1 MLKFRKGASTQRQR
15 IGRSISDATIVDFF
29 NAAWNAHSPFQAIN
43 GNLMSQSEL
52 TIDLSAVS
60 RNWSDLDRL
69 TGSEVETAAVVKADA
84 YGLGTSEIAACLAA
98 SGARSFFVALAH
110 EGAEVRQAAGADA
123 EIFVLSG
130 HMEGDASA
138 FRRHSLTPLLN
149 SASQFARHERSLR
162 GHPYGIQ
169 LDTGMN
175 RLGMEG
181 DEFRGVAERL
191 SENAPCLVMSHLAC
205 ADEPNNPINQMQL
218 REFRRL
224 TDGMAVRRSLSA
236 TAGMLLGPEYHFD
249 LCRPGI
255 GLYGG
260 FPFND
265 GHPVVSAKLK
275 TVQHRDLAAGEF
287 VGYAASWRADRPMR
301 VATLAAGYADGILRI
316 SGGTA
321 KVYADGIPCPIVGRI
336 SMDLLGVDVSH
347 LDKIPSE
354 FELLGPNQT
363 IDDLAADSKT
373 IGHEVLTCLGSRYAR
388 TYVGSTASG
397 RA

>member
-1 MLKFRKGASTQRQR
+1 
-15 IGRSISDATIVDFF
+15 
-29 NAAWNAHSPFQAIN
+29 
-43 GNLMSQSEL
+43 MSQSEL
-52 TIDLSAVS
+52 TIDLGAVS
-60 RNWSDLDRL
+60 RNWYDLDRL

-84 YGLGTSEIAACLAA
+84 YGLGTSEVAACLAA
-98 SGARSFFVALAH
+98 SGARSFFVAFAH

-130 HMEGDASA
+130 HMEGDTSA
-138 FRRHSLTPLLN
+138 LRRHSLTPLLN
-149 SASQFARHERSLR
+149 SASQVARHERSLR

-175 RLGMEG
+175 RLGMEA
-181 DEFRGVAERL
+181 DEFRGMAERL
-191 SENAPCLVMSHLAC
+191 PESAPRLVMSHLAC
-205 ADEPNNPINQMQL
+205 ADEPDNPINRMQL
-218 REFRRL
+218 REFRSL

-260 FPFND
+260 FPFCD
-265 GHPVVSAKLK
+265 GHPVVSAHLR

-287 VGYAASWRADRPMR
+287 VGYAAAWEADRPMR

-347 LDKIPSE
+347 LDKVPSE

-363 IDDLAADSKT
+363 IDDLARDSKT

>member
-1 MLKFRKGASTQRQR
+1 
-15 IGRSISDATIVDFF
+15 
-29 NAAWNAHSPFQAIN
+29 
-43 GNLMSQSEL
+43 MSQSEL
-52 TIDLSAVS
+52 TIDLDAVS
-60 RNWSDLDRL
+60 SNWSDLDRL
-69 TGSEVETAAVVKADA
+69 TSAEVETAPVVKADA
-84 YGLGTSEIAACLAA
+84 YGLGASEVAACLAA

-110 EGAEVRQAAGADA
+110 EGEDVRRAVGEDA

-130 HMEGDASA
+130 HMECDASA
-138 FRRHSLTPLLN
+138 FQKHSLTPLLN
-149 SASQFARHERSLR
+149 SASQFARHERTLP

-175 RLGMEG
+175 RLGMEA
-181 DEFRGVAERL
+181 DEFLGIAERL
-191 SENAPCLVMSHLAC
+191 PENAPCLVMSHLAC

-218 REFRRL
+218 REFRAL
-224 TDGMAVRRSLSA
+224 TDGLAVRRSLSA
-236 TAGMLLGPEYHFD
+236 TAGMLLGPEFHFD
-249 LCRPGI
+249 MCRPGI

-260 FPFND
+260 FPFCG
-265 GHPVVSAKLK
+265 GHPVVSANLK
-275 TVQHRDLAAGEF
+275 TVQHRDLSKGEF

-316 SGGTA
+316 SGDSA

-347 LDKIPSE
+347 LEKVPSE

-388 TYVGSTASG
+388 TYVGIPASE

>member
-1 MLKFRKGASTQRQR
+1 
-15 IGRSISDATIVDFF
+15 
-29 NAAWNAHSPFQAIN
+29 
-43 GNLMSQSEL
+43 MSQSEL
-52 TIDLSAVS
+52 TIDLSAIS

-69 TGSEVETAAVVKADA
+69 TSSEVETAAVVKADA
-84 YGLGTSEIAACLAA
+84 YGLGTSEVAACLAA

-110 EGAEVRQAAGADA
+110 EGAEVRQAVGADA

-130 HMEGDASA
+130 HMEGDGSA
-138 FRRHSLTPLLN
+138 FRKHSLTPLLN
-149 SASQFARHERSLR
+149 SASQFARHERALP

-169 LDTGMN
+169 LDSGMN
-175 RLGMEG
+175 RLGMEAA
-181 DEFRGVAERL
+181 EFAGIAEQL

-218 REFRRL
+218 REFRSL
-224 TDGMAVRRSLSA
+224 TDGLAVRRSLSA
-236 TAGMLLGPEYHFD
+236 TAGMLLGSEFHFD
-249 LCRPGI
+249 MCRPGI

-260 FPFND
+260 FPFCD
-265 GHPVVSAKLK
+265 GHPVVSANLK

-287 VGYAASWRADRPMR
+287 VGYAAAWKADRPMR

-316 SGGTA
+316 SGGSA
-321 KVYADGIPCPIVGRI
+321 KVYANGIPCPIVGRI

-347 LDKIPSE
+347 LDKVPSE

-363 IDDLAADSKT
+363 IDDLAEDSKT

-388 TYVGSTASG
+388 TYVGTPASEQ
-397 RA
+397 A

>member
-1 MLKFRKGASTQRQR
+1 
-15 IGRSISDATIVDFF
+15 
-29 NAAWNAHSPFQAIN
+29 
-43 GNLMSQSEL
+43 MSRSEL
-52 TIDLSAVS
+52 TIDLGAVS
-60 RNWSDLDRL
+60 GNWSDLDRL
-69 TGSEVETAAVVKADA
+69 TSSEVETAPVVKADA
-84 YGLGTSEIAACLAA
+84 YGLGASEVAACLAA

-110 EGAEVRQAAGADA
+110 EGAEIRRAIGENA

-130 HMEGDASA
+130 HMECDAPA
-138 FRRHSLTPLLN
+138 FRKHSLTPLLN
-149 SASQFARHERSLR
+149 SASQFARHERTLP

-175 RLGMEG
+175 RLGMEA
-181 DEFRGVAERL
+181 DEFLGIAERL

-218 REFRRL
+218 REFRAL
-224 TDGMAVRRSLSA
+224 TDGLAVRRSLSA
-236 TAGMLLGPEYHFD
+236 TAGMLLGPEFHFD
-249 LCRPGI
+249 MCRPGI

-260 FPFND
+260 FPFCD
-265 GHPVVSAKLK
+265 GHPVVSANLK

-287 VGYAASWRADRPMR
+287 VGYAAAWRADRPTR

-316 SGGTA
+316 SGDSA
-321 KVYADGIPCPIVGRI
+321 KVYADGVPCPVVGRI

-347 LDKIPSE
+347 LEKVPSE

-388 TYVGSTASG
+388 TYVGIPATV